1 MPMIWENIRALGRV
15 EWLRNGVVMLDV
27 KIRLAK
33 MLFDERGGPWCG
45 LILLEMSH
53 PYEGNAY

>member
-1 MPMIWENIRALGRV
+1 MIWENIRALGRV

>member
-1 MPMIWENIRALGRV
+1 MIWENTRALGRV

-33 MLFDERGGPWCG
+33 MLFDERGGP